1 MISAFSQ
8 QGDMRMTTENETTQ
22 TRTEMPATPSR
33 RGGRAKAALAGLG
46 LLALGLAGGAG
57 ATAALSPSDNTV
69 LMKPVA
75 VNALEDGTQTAVKGT
90 VGDVFGNKF
99 VLADGTGRALIDSG
113 WRGEGG
119 DLVKPG
125 ETVTVQGRFDRGS
138 LHGEVLV
145 RADGAAQSLKP
156 PKPGPRGWAERLGDG
171 HLRVAEG
178 PELP

>member
-1 MISAFSQ
+1 MSP
-8 QGDMRMTTENETTQ
+8 ENEAIQIKTERPAPPFLRSG
-22 TRTEMPATPSR
+22 RT
-33 RGGRAKAALAGLG
+33 KAALAGIG
-46 LLALGLAGGAG
+46 LLVLGLAGGAG
-57 ATAALSPSDNTV
+57 VTAALSPNDSTV

-75 VNALEDGTQTAVKGT
+75 VNTLEDGTQAAIKGT

-99 VLADGTGRALIDSG
+99 VLADQSGRALIDSG

-138 LHGEVLV
+138 LRGEVLV

-156 PKPGPRGWAERLGDG
+156 PKPGPRGWGERLGNG
-171 HLRVAEG
+171 HVRVAEE
-178 PELP
+178 PTLP

>member
-1 MISAFSQ
+1 
-8 QGDMRMTTENETTQ
+8 MTTENETTP
-22 TRTEMPATPSR
+22 TRAETPAR
-33 RGGRAKAALAGLG
+33 NAWWGRRAKAAFAGLG

-57 ATAALSPSDNTV
+57 ATAALSPADSTV

-75 VNALEDGTQTAVKGT
+75 VNTLQSGTQAAVRGT

-99 VLADGTGRALIDSG
+99 VLADPSGRALIDSG

-171 HLRVAEG
+171 HVRVAEG